1 LGLDPNDE
9 RDLFQQMDNVARHYL
24 ISSTEFRAWA
34 DMIEEDAK
42 IICNDPRGE
51 RIRFVITEKSGRFT
65 IDVGKADAST
75 FACIIKA
82 IRQNFDG
89 MPDNLSMWYMVLLRY
104 LEIQAEKSQ
113 IR

>member
-34 DMIEEDAK
+34 DKVEEDAK

-65 IDVGKADAST
+65 IDVGKANALT
-75 FACIIKA
+75 FACIIRA

-89 MPDNLSMWYMVLLRY
+89 MPDNLSMWYMALLRY
-104 LEIQAEKSQ
+104 LEIQEEKFQ
-113 IR
+113 TR